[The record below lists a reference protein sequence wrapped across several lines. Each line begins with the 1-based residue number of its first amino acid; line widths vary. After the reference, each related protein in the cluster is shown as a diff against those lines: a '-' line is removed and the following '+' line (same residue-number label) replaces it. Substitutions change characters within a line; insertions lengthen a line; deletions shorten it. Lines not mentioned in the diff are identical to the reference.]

1 MAIGKLLPVLLRR
14 YAPSAYRP
22 DRTFAAGEL
31 GHLVGSG
38 NRRRSVF
45 KLLEASSTR
54 RYHSRKRNV
63 KPVPMD
69 VSIIRFSAN
78 CLRVKL
84 NFSKST
90 LHRASGADRLTKV

>member
-22 DRTFAAGEL
+22 ARTFAAGKL
-31 GHLVGSG
+31 GHLVGLG
-38 NRRRSVF
+38 NKRRSVF

-54 RYHSRKRNV
+54 RCHSRKRNV
-63 KPVPMD
+63 KPVLMD

-84 NFSKST
+84 NFSQIGLFT
-90 LHRASGADRLTKV
+90 AGADRLTKV